1 MPDFKDSVWM
11 KGNQRE
17 RQKITEEKSEL
28 KLDAEK
34 KKKGRRNFA
43 IFAYEERRK
52 HKLTDFF
59 FLFAFIIL

>member
-34 KKKGRRNFA
+34 KKK
-43 IFAYEERRK
+43 EEGI
-52 HKLTDFF
+52 LL
-59 FLFAFIIL
+59 FLHTKKEENIN